1 MEESIPEKAL
11 IAVVEDEPNIRGLL
25 VFNLQS
31 SGYKTVEF
39 DNGTDALAA
48 ILAAPPDL
56 VLLDL
61 MLPVIDGIEVCR
73 KVRAGKIAGATPI
86 IMLTAKGEEF
96 DRVLGLEI
104 GADDYITKPFSMR
117 EVIARIKSV
126 LRRSELREAAQP
138 DAVLQMGDVIV
149 DVGQRKVSKAGVEL
163 IMPMKEFDLLHFL
176 LNNKGRVFT
185 REQLLDQVWGYDYIG
200 ETRTVDV
207 HIRHLRMKVEDDP
220 DNAKLIETVRGVGY
234 RIAAK

>member
-1 MEESIPEKAL
+1 MPEKAL

-31 SGYKTVEF
+31 SGYKTLEY
-39 DNGTDALAA
+39 DNGPDALAA

-61 MLPVIDGIEVCR
+61 MLPGIDGIEVCR
-73 KVRAGKIAGATPI
+73 KVRASEPAGATPI

-126 LRRSELREAAQP
+126 LRRSDLREAAQH
-138 DAVLQMGDVIV
+138 DAVLQAGDVV
-149 DVGQRKVSKAGVEL
+149 ADAGQRKVMKAGREL
-163 IMPMKEFDLLHFL
+163 IMPMKEFDLLFYL
-176 LNNKGRVFT
+176 MENKGRVYT
-185 REQLLDQVWGYDYIG
+185 REQLLDRVWGYDYIG

-220 DNAKLIETVRGVGY
+220 DHPKLIETVRGIGY
-234 RIAAK
+234 RITAK